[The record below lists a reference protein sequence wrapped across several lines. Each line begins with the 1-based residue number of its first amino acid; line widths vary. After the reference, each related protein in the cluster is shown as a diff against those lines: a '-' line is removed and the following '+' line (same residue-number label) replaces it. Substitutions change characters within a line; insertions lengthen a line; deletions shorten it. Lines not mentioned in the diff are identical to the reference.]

1 VCASREEAD
10 AREVLLS
17 EHALKSAGKKP
28 AKRTS
33 AASWSVLDLMGYNSV
48 RKSILRR
55 KLLTNARMKAFSSY
69 FFPGNLRAHFIED
82 SMELRGQKLCWSFS
96 FFLYRKA
103 REVR

>member
-1 VCASREEAD
+1 MSREEAD

-17 EHALKSAGKKP
+17 EHALKSAGEKP

-33 AASWSVLDLMGYNSV
+33 AASWSVLALMGYKSV

-69 FFPGNLRAHFIED
+69 FVPW
-82 SMELRGQKLCWSFS
+82 KL
-96 FFLYRKA
+96 A
-103 REVR
+103 RPLLKTPYGAAGPKVMLVF